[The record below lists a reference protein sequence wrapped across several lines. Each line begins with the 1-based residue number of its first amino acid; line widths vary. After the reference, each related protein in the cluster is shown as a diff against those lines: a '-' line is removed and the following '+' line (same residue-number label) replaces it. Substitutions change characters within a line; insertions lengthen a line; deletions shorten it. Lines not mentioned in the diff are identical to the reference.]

1 MNLAIL
7 PKKNLYASC
16 VKTLLWAGIPYGDR
30 CAGSEPS
37 THFKI
42 SSFFSKCI
50 FFRIHADGT
59 DMAFNNQSPFCLI
72 LSETATTVQD
82 QLDLIRTQDTA

>member
-1 MNLAIL
+1 MEIDALALNLQLIL
-7 PKKNLYASC
+7 RSQ
-16 VKTLLWAGIPYGDR
+16 V
-30 CAGSEPS
+30 
-37 THFKI
+37 
-42 SSFFSKCI
+42 FFPKCI